1 MLLSNWTKNKKNRY
15 FEAANGGEWQRPV
28 KRKILPKMKLHYE
41 YYSPQWRLWMSNW
54 TENNILWT
62 ENGRDFEAENVA
74 AYFAL
79 ILFCFYFYHLFIG
92 LIHCNVAACFSFVY
106 FFFFSCSSIFLCG
119 EVFQKIFLFR
129 ISNTTVA
136 KNKENWRVTIFKLRE
151 DFNHGIAMHC
161 NGKQI
166 SWKNWGKKKIEE
178 KTKSWGNVEIKLD
191 F

>member
-1 MLLSNWTKNKKNRY
+1 MNIILLSEDSEFQIGPKTTFCERKM
-15 FEAANGGEWQRPV
+15 GENSRP
-28 KRKILPKMKLHYE
+28 KCSCIFRLHFFYN
-41 YYSPQWRLWMSNW
+41 L
-54 TENNILWT
+54 
-62 ENGRDFEAENVA
+62 
-74 AYFAL
+74 L
-79 ILFCFYFYHLFIG
+79 IG
-92 LIHCNVAACFSFVY
+92 SMHCNVAACFSFVY

-166 SWKNWGKKKIEE
+166 S
-178 KTKSWGNVEIKLD
+178 
-191 F
+191 